1 LAVYAAVC
9 ANEEKWNQARTILP
23 GGCSLKVLKTA
34 PSLRAYSTVFVIVL
48 TVLLLLVTAQA
59 YAKTSDEV
67 RAEANAMMEKLDAIQ
82 TEINDTQAEYDQA
95 VADHDAAVK
104 AMDAAQAKIEEAE
117 KKIAENQEKLRT
129 RAVAIYRKGN
139 VSMVDVVLGATSFED
154 FVTMSNMVES
164 INQRDAEMVEASRQA
179 KAEAQEARDEYEHQS
194 QVAEENMQKAKDAEA
209 KLQAKADEMSAE
221 IDRLTEE
228 AAELQAQEEAAAEE
242 ARKAREAAEA
252 EAKRI
257 EAERAA
263 AAGASTENPD
273 DSGYDEAGESVV
285 TGNGQFSHPCPG
297 YNSISSTFGYRS
309 FDSSFHKGV
318 DFAASQGTPIYAA
331 ASGTVVIAGY
341 SSSAGNW
348 VVISHGGGLT
358 TKYMHMVSTPLVS
371 AGQSVSAGENIGY
384 VGTTG
389 YSTGPHLHFQV
400 EVNGTA
406 VNPMYYL

>member
-1 LAVYAAVC
+1 M
-9 ANEEKWNQARTILP
+9 
-23 GGCSLKVLKTA
+23 A
-34 PSLRAYSTVFVIVL
+34 PSRRAYPAILILVVAF
-48 TVLLLLVTAQA
+48 LLLFAGTQA
-59 YAKTSDEV
+59 FAKTSDEV

-82 TEINDTQAEYDQA
+82 TEINETQNEYDKA
-95 VADHDAAVK
+95 VAEREAALK
-104 AMDAAQAKIEEAE
+104 AMDEAQARIEAAQKR
-117 KKIAENQEKLRT
+117 IAENQDKLRT

-139 VSMVDVVLGATSFED
+139 ISMVDVVLGASSFEE

-164 INQRDAEMVEASRQA
+164 INERDAELIEESRQA

-194 QVAEENMQKAKDAEA
+194 QVAEENMQKAKDAEE
-209 KLQAKADEMSAE
+209 KLQAKADEMQAE

-252 EAKRI
+252 EARRI

-263 AAGASTENPD
+263 AAGASTED
-273 DSGYDEAGESVV
+273 YSGSGYDEAGESVV
-285 TGNGQFSHPCPG
+285 TGNGEFTHPCPG
-297 YNSISSTFGYRS
+297 YNSISSTFGWRS

-318 DFAASQGTPIYAA
+318 DFAASTGTPIYAA

-341 SSSAGNW
+341 SGSAGNW

-371 AGQSVSAGENIGY
+371 PGQSVSAGQNIGY

-400 EVNGTA
+400 EVGGTA

>member
-1 LAVYAAVC
+1 ML
-9 ANEEKWNQARTILP
+9 R
-23 GGCSLKVLKTA
+23 TA
-34 PSLRAYSTVFVIVL
+34 PSVRLHSTILIAFIAV
-48 TVLLLLVTAQA
+48 VLLVFSAQA
-59 YAKTSDEV
+59 FAKTSDEV
-67 RAEANAMMEKLDAIQ
+67 RAEANAMMDKLDAIQ
-82 TEINDTQAEYDQA
+82 TEINETQEEYDRA
-95 VADHDAAVK
+95 VAEHDAALK
-104 AMDAAQAKIEEAE
+104 AMDEAQARMEAAQKR
-117 KKIAENQEKLRT
+117 IAENQEKLRT

-139 VSMVDVVLGATSFED
+139 ISMVDVVLGASSFEE

-164 INQRDAEMVEASRQA
+164 INQRDADLIEESKQA
-179 KAEAQEARDEYEHQS
+179 KAEAEEARDEYERQS
-194 QVAEENMQKAKDAEA
+194 QKAEEEMQAAKAAEE

-252 EAKRI
+252 EARRI

-263 AAGASTENPD
+263 AGGESEGGSA
-273 DSGYDEAGESVV
+273 YDEAGESVV
-285 TGNGQFSHPCPG
+285 TGNGQFTHPCPG

-331 ASGTVVIAGY
+331 ASGTVIIAGY

-371 AGQSVSAGENIGY
+371 PGQSVSAGQNIGY

-400 EVNGTA
+400 EVGGTA

>member
-1 LAVYAAVC
+1 M
-9 ANEEKWNQARTILP
+9 
-23 GGCSLKVLKTA
+23 A
-34 PSLRAYSTVFVIVL
+34 PSRRAYPAILILVVAF
-48 TVLLLLVTAQA
+48 LLLFAGAQA
-59 YAKTSDEV
+59 FAKTSDEV

-82 TEINDTQAEYDQA
+82 TEINETQDEYDKA
-95 VADHDAAVK
+95 VAEREAALK
-104 AMDAAQAKIEEAE
+104 AMDEAQARIEAAQKR
-117 KKIAENQEKLRT
+117 IAENQDKLRT

-139 VSMVDVVLGATSFED
+139 ISMVDVVLGASSFEE

-164 INQRDAEMVEASRQA
+164 INERDAELIEESRQA

-194 QVAEENMQKAKDAEA
+194 QVAEENMQKAKDAEE
-209 KLQAKADEMSAE
+209 KLQAKADEMQAE

-252 EAKRI
+252 EARRI

-263 AAGASTENPD
+263 AAGASTED
-273 DSGYDEAGESVV
+273 YSGSGYDEAGESVV
-285 TGNGQFSHPCPG
+285 TGNGEFTHPCPG
-297 YNSISSTFGYRS
+297 YNSISSTFGWRS

-318 DFAASQGTPIYAA
+318 DFAASTGTPIYAA

-341 SSSAGNW
+341 SGSAGNW

-371 AGQSVSAGENIGY
+371 PGQSVSAGQNIGY

-400 EVNGTA
+400 EVGGTA